1 MSVNLAELK
10 WKEAKE
16 LSDNG
21 GIVIVPVSAFE
32 QHGHHLPLDTDQRL
46 VTFVSE
52 KACQKAQDKKV
63 PVVMTPAIW
72 TGYSPHHMQFAG
84 TVTLGMET
92 FQSVI
97 RDVCESLWQHGFQKI
112 LLLNGHGGN
121 ANLLKSSVQ
130 NLRFQSK
137 VRAVTA
143 SYWDFAISYIQQ
155 WRKSDV
161 GGINHACE
169 METSLM
175 LYLSEHLVDAAQ
187 CQKAIRESSSPYLGK
202 DLTIGGT
209 VSASFDLKEVSD
221 YGVVGDPSVATK
233 EAGADLF
240 DYVTNKI
247 ADFLEEFYQW
257 DWERMKNK

>member
-1 MSVNLAELK
+1 MTVYLAELK
-10 WKEAKE
+10 WREAKE
-16 LSDNG
+16 LSESG
-21 GIVIVPVSAFE
+21 SIVIVPVSAFE

-46 VTFVSE
+46 VTAVSE
-52 KACQKAQDKKV
+52 RACQKAQDKKF

-72 TGYSPHHMQFAG
+72 TGFSPHHMQFPG
-84 TVTLGMET
+84 TITLKMET
-92 FQSVI
+92 FQTVI
-97 RDVCESLWQHGFQKI
+97 RDVCESLWQHGFTKI

-130 NLRFQSK
+130 NLRFQSR
-137 VRAVTA
+137 VRVVTA
-143 SYWDFAISYIQQ
+143 SYWDFAIPFIQE

-175 LYLSEHLVDAAQ
+175 LYLAEHLVDITQ
-187 CQKAIRESSSPYLGK
+187 CQKAIRESFSPYLGT
-202 DLTIGGT
+202 DLTVGGT
-209 VSASFDLKEVSD
+209 VTASFDLKEVSD

-233 EAGADLF
+233 EAGAELF
-240 DYVTNKI
+240 DYITDKI

-257 DWERMKNK
+257 DWELM